1 MFEIQW
7 QKKFSVGNSKI
18 DIEHKTFVELLRSL
32 GESIDA
38 QKPAEVLERQLKEL
52 ELYARFHFYSE
63 ESMMLEHG
71 YPGYEEH
78 RSKHQ
83 ELLHDLLERVAR
95 LHQEPDSHT
104 ELIMFLFAWFAEHT
118 AETDLEL
125 ANFIRDKPKFS
136 RAEGS

>member
-1 MFEIQW
+1 MMDIQW

-38 QKPAEVLERQLKEL
+38 KKPAEVLERQLKEL

-63 ESMMLEHG
+63 ETMMLEHG
-71 YPGYEEH
+71 YPGYEHH
-78 RSKHQ
+78 RTAHQ
-83 ELLHDLLERVAR
+83 NLLAELLERAAKV
-95 LHQEPDSHT
+95 HHESDSHA
-104 ELIMFLFAWFAEHT
+104 ELVMFLFTWFAVHT
-118 AETDLEL
+118 VETDLEL

-136 RAEGS
+136 GTDGP